1 MLCST
6 QRIISVDCGQSLACM
21 EELGDKFK
29 VVLAGKLL
37 ESAGK
42 QGRGGGVTGK
52 ILDSTGQRD
61 SMGDSSANPARQW

>member
-6 QRIISVDCGQSLACM
+6 HGKRISFGPLISVDCGQSLACM
-21 EELGDKFK
+21 EEIADKNK

-42 QGRGGGVTGK
+42 KGRGC
-52 ILDSTGQRD
+52 DRD
-61 SMGDSSANPARQW
+61 SPGQYGAERQHVSTPE